1 MFINHYFLL
10 LIEKDMV
17 ETGFGEKIK
26 GFLVNPVETF
36 QKVKD
41 ENLETVLKYFVV
53 LAVIFS
59 ILWAI
64 IFAAKASAMTS
75 MIPIKMPFMG
85 ASAGGLVAVTMFIG
99 CLILL
104 IIRLFI
110 GATIVH
116 IFVHLLGGGKGYT
129 QTVKAIG
136 YGMTPS
142 LLLGWIPFIGII
154 AGIWALIVKIIGIR
168 ELQEMSTGKAVLA
181 IILPLIIIVIVAV
194 AIFMYVSGPVYSTP
208 PYTPPTP

>member
-1 MFINHYFLL
+1 MA
-10 LIEKDMV
+10 EV
-17 ETGFGEKIK
+17 GFGEKIK
-26 GFLVNPVETF
+26 GFLISPVETF

-41 ENLETVLKYFVV
+41 EDLGPLMKYFVV

-64 IFAAKASAMTS
+64 IFAAMASAMTA
-75 MIPIKMPFMG
+75 MMPIKMPFMG
-85 ASAGGLVAVTMFIG
+85 AAAGGLAAVTMFISY
-99 CLILL
+99 LILL
-104 IIRLFI
+104 IIGLFI
-110 GATIVH
+110 CAAIVH
-116 IFVHLLGGGKGYT
+116 IFVYLLGGRKGYT

-154 AGIWALIVKIIGIR
+154 AGIWALIVEIIGIR

-181 IILPLIIIVIVAV
+181 MILPLIIIVIIAV

>member
-1 MFINHYFLL
+1 MA
-10 LIEKDMV
+10 EV
-17 ETGFGEKIK
+17 GFGEKIK
-26 GFLVNPVETF
+26 GFLISPVETF

-41 ENLETVLKYFVV
+41 ENLGPLMKYFVV

-64 IFAAKASAMTS
+64 IFAAMASAMTA
-75 MIPIKMPFMG
+75 MMPIKMPFMG
-85 ASAGGLVAVTMFIG
+85 AAAGGLAAVTMFISY
-99 CLILL
+99 LILL
-104 IIRLFI
+104 IIGLFI
-110 GATIVH
+110 GAAIVH
-116 IFVHLLGGGKGYT
+116 IFVYLLGGRKGYT

-154 AGIWALIVKIIGIR
+154 AGIWALIVEIIGIR

-181 IILPLIIIVIVAV
+181 MILPLIIMVIIAV